1 MYIKEL
7 SCIGLYNP
15 DVVFCV
21 SIKSLYRKYFKA
33 EKRIFVVVSFCDLRY
48 QRVESMVELY
58 LSLSINSAFLLRDIS
73 SYVMLC

>member
-1 MYIKEL
+1 MWY
-7 SCIGLYNP
+7 
-15 DVVFCV
+15 FV

-33 EKRIFVVVSFCDLRY
+33 ERIFVVVSFCDLRY